1 MKVEIEE
8 LGDLKVRITVEVDAD
23 TFQDKKKTL
32 ARSYAPHVTMKGFR
46 PGKAPLEMVMRQ
58 IGPAL
63 DGEVREDIIKTTFTD
78 ALDEKSL
85 KPSVEPQV
93 EIKDAGDDGSFSYS
107 AEFECMPTIDPTD
120 YLGVE
125 VVDPTLPEI
134 KDEDVE
140 AGLERMQQA
149 AATWEAKE
157 ADSVG
162 HENDMAICRLVIK
175 DPGTE
180 EVIKEEDDRR
190 LVVGM
195 ADYPVADMGRELLGM
210 KAGEEKTIKGT
221 FSEGPM
227 AREDGEEAAS
237 REALVT
243 VEVKELSAKKVPDID
258 EEFAKRYGGGVS
270 LEEWRAKVRKQL
282 ETGRERSLKEI
293 KEDAVVEAI
302 LEKNKLELGQATV
315 DRLAKAAEDA
325 AKARM
330 LPTMSQEERDKI
342 DLGLP
347 REETEAQARRN
358 LSRQV
363 VLQAIADKEGVEVTE
378 EDFDA
383 KLEEMSTEMG
393 IPVPKLKARLGGD
406 EGEQMKTRMRLEKT
420 LDMLV
425 RYAVAK
431 AEPDEEAGEG
441 EAAKD
446 GKDEKAP
453 VEAKKDEGEIDSEA

>member
-8 LGDLKVRITVEVDAD
+8 LGDLKIRLTVEVDAES
-23 TFQDKKKTL
+23 FQQKKKVL

-63 DGEVREDIIKTTFTD
+63 DGEVREDIIKTSFAE
-78 ALDEKSL
+78 ALEERSL

-93 EIKDAGDDGSFSYS
+93 EIKEAGEDGSFSYT
-107 AEFECMPTIDPTD
+107 AEFECMPSIDPVD
-120 YLGVE
+120 YMGVE
-125 VVDPTLPEI
+125 VAEPTLPEI

-149 AATWEAKE
+149 AATWEAKDG
-157 ADSVG
+157 DSVG
-162 HENDMAICRLVIK
+162 HENDMAVCRLVIK
-175 DPGTE
+175 DAGTD

-210 KAGEEKTIKGT
+210 KAGEEKTLKGT
-221 FSEGPM
+221 FNEGPM
-227 AREDGEEAAS
+227 AALEDGGEEAGP
-237 REALVT
+237 REAVVT
-243 VEVKELSAKKVPDID
+243 VEVKNLSAKKVPDLD
-258 EEFAKRYGGGVS
+258 EEFAKHYGGGVS
-270 LEEWRAKVRKQL
+270 LDEWRAKVRGQL

-293 KEDAVVEAI
+293 KEDSVVEAI
-302 LEKNKLELGQATV
+302 LEKNQMELGQATV

-330 LPTMSQEERDKI
+330 LPTMSQEERDKV

-347 REETEAQARRN
+347 RDETEAQARRN
-358 LSRQV
+358 LSRQIL
-363 VLQAIADKEGVEVTE
+363 LQSIADKEGVEVSE
-378 EDFDA
+378 EDFDT
-383 KLEEMSTEMG
+383 KLEEMSAEMG

-406 EGEQMKTRMRLEKT
+406 EGEQMRTRMRLEKT

-425 RYAVAK
+425 RYAVVK
-431 AEPDEEAGEG
+431 AETGEEAGDDTASKEEEAPV

-446 GKDEKAP
+446 
-453 VEAKKDEGEIDSEA
+453 EGELDSEA